1 MIPSPATL
9 VGLLATGTVAGLDLA
24 SGPQVLLARPLVAG
38 TIAGLLLGQP
48 ALGLTVGSA
57 LELFALEVLPVG
69 ASRYPDHGPGAVGAV
84 LAVALMPVHELWRGV
99 VVGLLLA
106 MAGAQS
112 LLWMRRGSARMASGA
127 TAALQ
132 ALEPGV
138 LGRLQWSGF
147 RRDLLRSAWLAAS
160 GLLIGWGVAAIPPS
174 PAGWSRTLNAVAL
187 GAGAAAALN
196 GAFRSGGWGRRTVA
210 LGAGLL
216 AGALWVV
223 FA

>member
-1 MIPSPATL
+1 MIPSPGVL

-24 SGPQVLLARPLVAG
+24 SGPQVLLARPLVVGA
-38 TIAGLLLGQP
+38 ISGLLLGEP
-48 ALGLTVGSA
+48 AFGLTVGSA

-84 LAVALMPVHELWRGV
+84 FAVALAPVHELWRGV
-99 VVGLLLA
+99 AVGLILA
-106 MAGAQS
+106 MVGAQS

-127 TAALQ
+127 SAALQ

-138 LGRLQWSGF
+138 LARLQWGGF
-147 RRDLLRSAWLAAS
+147 RRDLIRSALLAAF
-160 GLLIGWGVAAIPPS
+160 GLVIGWAVSVLPAS
-174 PAGWSRTLNAVAL
+174 PLGWSRILNAVAL

-196 GAFRSGGWGRRTVA
+196 GAFRNSGWSRRTVA
-210 LGAGLL
+210 LGAGFA
-216 AGALWVV
+216 AGILWGV